1 MTGVEEPVPRDLQ
14 RRLRAGILAFKATE
28 HRRRFPLAVHVG
40 VPGEDHPAFTEQPV
54 DTLDQGLRTEIV
66 GVLLERI
73 DGPEA
78 PVTWLTRPGE
88 PVHHD
93 ADHAWLAAALAA
105 HAEAALPLTMV
116 VMTRSGWYDP
126 RSGTRRTW
134 VRLRPRS

>member
-28 HRRRFPLAVHVG
+28 QRRRFPTAVHVG
-40 VPGEDHPAFTEQPV
+40 VPGEDHPAFTERPG
-54 DTLDQGLRTEIV
+54 DALDHGLRTEIV
-66 GVLLERI
+66 GALLEGA
-73 DGPEA
+73 DGPYA
-78 PVTWLTRPGE
+78 PLTWLTRPGE
-88 PVHHD
+88 PVPHD

-105 HAEAALPLTMV
+105 YAEAVLPLTMV

-134 VRLRPRS
+134 VRLRARS